1 MGLYDRSRSWSPI
14 ASLPP
19 PPSNLLQNNHKWG
32 DLWNGEDLSIFSLDD
47 ASLPLSVSSLSNGL
61 KSANTSNFSIDITSP
76 NFSQSQ
82 TTEPNSITPSNISRA
97 LSTPPIS
104 STPSDTPA
112 ELAFKTGFR
121 AAEAF
126 IRPSPIYTAGTLVSH
141 GFDLRNGTFTLSLI
155 HECSPTTSSAENNT
169 FPTEI
174 FLPQYH
180 FPSEEIEIKVSSG
193 KWTIS
198 LENEFE
204 GDNGAAGVQ
213 ILRWWHGSGKQ
224 NLSVKGARRQGAS
237 TLREAEEGYLAQC
250 SQATQCGVM

>member
-1 MGLYDRSRSWSPI
+1 MEPH
-14 ASLPP
+14 SLSTS
-19 PPSNLLQNNHKWG
+19 SNLLQNNHKWG

-47 ASLPLSVSSLSNGL
+47 APLPLSVSSLSNGL
-61 KSANTSNFSIDITSP
+61 KSANTSNFSVDITSP
-76 NFSQSQ
+76 NFSESQ
-82 TTEPNSITPSNISRA
+82 ATEPNSISPSNISRA
-97 LSTPPIS
+97 LSTSPIS
-104 STPSDTPA
+104 SAPSDTPA
-112 ELAFKTGFR
+112 ELASKPGFR

-126 IRPSPIYTAGTLVSH
+126 IRPSPIYTAGTLQST

-155 HECSPTTSSAENNT
+155 HKSSSATNSAENNT

-180 FPSEEIEIKVSSG
+180 FPSEEIDIKVSSG

-198 LENEFE
+198 FENGFE
-204 GDNGAAGVQ
+204 GDNGVAGFQ

-224 NLSVKGARRQGAS
+224 NLSVKGVRRQGAS
-237 TLREAEEGYLAQC
+237 TVKEGEEGYFAQC

>member
-1 MGLYDRSRSWSPI
+1 MGLYDRCRFWRPHSFSNS
-14 ASLPP
+14 
-19 PPSNLLQNNHKWG
+19 SNLLKNNHKWG

-47 ASLPLSVSSLSNGL
+47 ALLPLSISSLSNGL
-61 KSANTSNFSIDITSP
+61 KPTNTFNFSVDKTSP

-82 TTEPNSITPSNISRA
+82 ATQPNSISPSNISRA
-97 LSTPPIS
+97 LSTSPIS

-112 ELAFKTGFR
+112 ELASKPGFR

-126 IRPSPIYTAGTLVSH
+126 IRPSPIYTAGTLQSS

-155 HECSPTTSSAENNT
+155 HKSLPATNSAENNT

-174 FLPQYH
+174 FLPEYH
-180 FPSEEIEIKVSSG
+180 FPSEKIDIQVSSG
-193 KWTIS
+193 KWTIGF
-198 LENEFE
+198 ENWVE
-204 GDNGAAGVQ
+204 GDEGAGGSQ

-224 NLSVKGARRQGAS
+224 NLRVKGVRRQGAS
-237 TLREAEEGYLAQC
+237 TVTEGEEGYLAQC

>member
-1 MGLYDRSRSWSPI
+1 MEPH
-14 ASLPP
+14 SLPTF
-19 PPSNLLQNNHKWG
+19 SNLLQNNHKWG

-47 ASLPLSVSSLSNGL
+47 APPPLSVSSISNGL
-61 KSANTSNFSIDITSP
+61 KSVNKSNFSVDIASS

-82 TTEPNSITPSNISRA
+82 ATEPNLISPSSISRA

-104 STPSDTPA
+104 SAPSDTLA
-112 ELAFKTGFR
+112 ELGSKPGFR

-126 IRPSPIYTAGTLVSH
+126 IRPSPIYTAGTLQST
-141 GFDLRNGTFTLSLI
+141 GFDLRNGMFTLSLI
-155 HECSPTTSSAENNT
+155 HKSSPATSLADNNT

-180 FPSEEIEIKVSSG
+180 FPSEEIDIKVSSG
-193 KWTIS
+193 KWSIS
-198 LENEFE
+198 FEN
-204 GDNGAAGVQ
+204 GTAGFQ

-224 NLSVKGARRQGAS
+224 NLSVKGARRQVSS
-237 TLREAEEGYLAQC
+237 TVREDEEGYFAQC